1 MEQAI
6 EVAVKRAV
14 TTMRDNLGQPL
25 TIDDMARSAMFSK
38 FHFTRVF
45 QRVTGIS
52 PGRFLSALRLQHAQ
66 QLLVS
71 TPLRIADISQRVGY
85 NSVGTFSTRFSRSV
99 GMSPTEYRLQS
110 GFALQIV
117 AETDESTASP
127 TGGRVQCRIRMP
139 QDDQPRLIFA
149 GLFSERIPQG
159 RPVRCAVLA
168 DPEHLELD
176 DVPAGTWYL
185 LAQSV
190 PGSCSHPDGYQA
202 KVNESV
208 SVASLGPI
216 TVAPRSVVRSEL
228 EFNSAGLLDPPVLL
242 ALMDV
247 RKLAMEIVAQ
257 RTQAPVALAAG
268 ATGPLLSGGGW

>member
-1 MEQAI
+1 MEQEI
-6 EVAVKRAV
+6 EIAVKRAV

-110 GFALQIV
+110 GFARQIV
-117 AETDESTASP
+117 TETDAHTTSSA
-127 TGGRVQCRIRMP
+127 GGRVECRIRMP
-139 QDDQPRLIFA
+139 QDGQPRLVFA
-149 GLFSERIPQG
+149 GLFPERIPQG
-159 RPVRCAVLA
+159 RPVRCTVLA
-168 DPEHLELD
+168 DPAHLELD
-176 DVPAGTWYL
+176 DVPSGTWHL
-185 LAQSV
+185 LAQAV
-190 PGSCSHPDGYQA
+190 PGSCGHPDGYQA
-202 KVNESV
+202 NVNESV

-216 TVAPRSVVRSEL
+216 TVAPRSVVRSAL
-228 EFNSAGLLDPPVLL
+228 EFNSAGPLDPPVLL
-242 ALMDV
+242 ALLDV

-257 RTQAPVALAAG
+257 RAHAHVPLTAGVAG
-268 ATGPLLSGGGW
+268 HGPSNCW

>member
-1 MEQAI
+1 MGAMEQAN

-14 TTMRDNLGQPL
+14 TTMRDNLGNPL

-71 TPLRIADISQRVGY
+71 TPLRIADISQQVGY

-99 GMSPTEYRLQS
+99 GMSPTEYRLQA
-110 GFALQIV
+110 GFAPLIV
-117 AETDESTASP
+117 AEMDGDTPAPS
-127 TGGRVQCRIRMP
+127 GGRLQCCIRQP
-139 QDDQPRLIFA
+139 QADQPRLVFV
-149 GLFSERIPQG
+149 GLFAERIPQG
-159 RPVRCAVLA
+159 RPVRCTVLA
-168 DPEHLELD
+168 DPQHLEFD

-190 PGSCSHPDGYQA
+190 PGSCSDPDGYRA
-202 KVNESV
+202 NVNESV

-216 TVAPRSVVRSEL
+216 TVAPHSVFRSEL
-228 EFNSAGLLDPPVLL
+228 EFNSAGPLDPPVLL
-242 ALMDV
+242 ALLDV

-257 RTQAPVALAAG
+257 RAQEPVSLAA
-268 ATGPLLSGGGW
+268 